1 MFRINGKLMLRDV
14 VIGNI
19 KDNEVEVINEQ
30 LSPLYFNTHKDIES
44 WLKMRAIDSHRTHS
58 RLLKK
63 ALRISTTD
71 DLEAVLK
78 FNAATITDNYW
89 VKLDNEDLTWNDIIF
104 KENKFSEV
112 ALEGSFEYM
121 FQEPSRTPELTNIG
135 SFEKCWKQDKDG
147 AWWLYKD
154 GTKEEN
160 FSELF
165 VNKLGNKLGFDM
177 AVYEYDK
184 GYIKS
189 KDFTNS
195 GEFTLELMR
204 TIISDNDDYS
214 ENFELLYSINEEIA
228 KDYIKMLYLD
238 TLCFNVDRHT
248 ENYGLLRNSYTGEI
262 LKLAPNFDN
271 NLSLISRNAKDIS
284 PGFVGYFTDFINANT
299 KAKDIFTK
307 LNVTKVTEKDISK
320 IVSTIPIEIG
330 NNIENVKNIVLHSQ
344 EIIESKIDIKNK
356 ESLLEKEEDKGQAEE
371 KER

>member
-1 MFRINGKLMLRDV
+1 MSKVNGKLMLRDI

-19 KDNEVEVINEQ
+19 VDNEVEIINNK
-30 LSPLYFNTHKDIES
+30 LSPLYFHKHRDIEN

-63 ALRISTTD
+63 ALGISPTD

-78 FNAATITDNYW
+78 FNAATITDDYW
-89 VKLDNEDLTWNDIIF
+89 IKFNNDNLTWNDIVF

-112 ALEGSFEYM
+112 ALKGSFEYM

-135 SFEKCWKQDKDG
+135 SFEKCWKQDNEG
-147 AWWLYKD
+147 FWWLYKD
-154 GTKEEN
+154 GTKEEY

-177 AVYEYDK
+177 AIYEYDN

-189 KDFTNS
+189 KDFTNN
-195 GEFTLELMR
+195 GELSLELMR
-204 TIISDNDDYS
+204 TIISDNDDYI
-214 ENFELLYSINEEIA
+214 ENFETLYSINEQIA

-248 ENYGLLRNSYTGEI
+248 ENYGIIRNSYTGEVI
-262 LKLAPNFDN
+262 KLAPNFDN

-284 PGFVGYFTDFINANT
+284 KEFVNYFTDFISSNK
-299 KAKDIFTK
+299 KAKDIYEI
-307 LNVTKVTEKDISK
+307 LNVLKITDKDIEK
-320 IVSTIPIEIG
+320 IVDSIPIQIG
-330 NNIENVKNIVLHSQ
+330 DKIENVKNIVLHSQ
-344 EIIESKIDIKNK
+344 ELLSKMH
-356 ESLLEKEEDKGQAEE
+356 
-371 KER
+371 